1 MIDLDIIIIIKIY
14 IEKDDIMSQKNT
26 TQKDNKEVKGFLK
39 GVERLGNALPNP
51 AIIFVILSIAIIII
65 SAVVASM
72 GIEESYFDARTGENV
87 TVKAI
92 SLLNAEGLR
101 YIFNSATKNFTSF
114 APLGTVLV
122 AMLGVGVAEWTG
134 LIIYGQW
141 INTSYITAILDS
153 RICIW

>member
-1 MIDLDIIIIIKIY
+1 
-14 IEKDDIMSQKNT
+14 
-26 TQKDNKEVKGFLK
+26 
-39 GVERLGNALPNP
+39 
-51 AIIFVILSIAIIII
+51 
-65 SAVVASM
+65 M